1 MRTLMEYIC
10 ENTNIYESILDDE
23 DVLVKDAKRIDNP
36 YKLIKMWM
44 KEDDNEKQIS
54 KSFKQV
60 IDDYVISRLKKIP
73 ALKNKEIE
81 TFINPNF
88 GLGKDIVVRFFNDE
102 RAVNLMNIT
111 YNRLADSLLI
121 TVCKS
126 AILETLNL
134 YDDMYKYLKELNSK
148 YDFMLQK
155 QSLPKFYRYY
165 VKSK

>member
-1 MRTLMEYIC
+1 MKNL
-10 ENTNIYESILDDE
+10 YESILDDE
-23 DVLVKDAKRIDNP
+23 DVLVKDAKRVSDP

-44 KEDDNEKQIS
+44 KEDDNEKQIP

-60 IDDYVISRLKKIP
+60 IDDYVISRLKQIP

-81 TFINPNF
+81 AFINPKF
-88 GLGKDIVVRFFNDE
+88 SLGKEIVIRFFNDNL
-102 RAVNLMNIT
+102 AVDLMNIT
-111 YNRLADSLLI
+111 YNRLADSLSI
-121 TVCKS
+121 TIYKS

-134 YDDMYKYLKELNSK
+134 YDDMYKYLKELDSK

-155 QSLPKFYRYY
+155 QTLPKFYRYY